1 MLRGRVFVRQGP
13 VSRRKWGSTD
23 KVEDVR
29 HDYVMVGVF
38 EMDEDSAYEQSLI
51 RPFLADFVQGTLRIG
66 FQHGTLPPSPE
77 HRECDMG
84 DLALQPVWP
93 RPAPETGMGGGGL
106 MLRDTRAPSAPG
118 TRIMTGIMVMSLHGG
133 PPDASIIDLEGD
145 VGGWPG
151 SEGSRSGY
159 ILSTGV
165 DSSKPGYMNG
175 MPLNSILKEP
185 IWGWGDEP
193 FAFMSTMDLEVID
206 QCERF
211 DRIRR
216 SVEGKDPDSIDGATR
231 VELLSL
237 KKSSLSWIVSSS
249 DKDEKFQIF
258 KRKMT
263 ERGLITRRDGVRT
276 ASEEAAFSNAA
287 REVLIEMETEEDEA
301 DYASRWAA

>member
-1 MLRGRVFVRQGP
+1 MRRGRVFVRQGP
-13 VSRRKWGSTD
+13 KSRANWKSAS
-23 KVEDVR
+23 KAEDVR

-38 EMDEDSAYEQSLI
+38 ELDADSAHEQSLI
-51 RPFLADFVQGTLRIG
+51 RPFLADFVQGTLRVG

-84 DLALQPVWP
+84 DLALQDVWP

-118 TRIMTGIMVMSLHGG
+118 TRIMTGIMVMSLREG
-133 PPDASIIDLEGD
+133 PPDASIIDLEGEI
-145 VGGWPG
+145 GGWPK

-159 ILSTGV
+159 IVSTAI
-165 DSSKPGYMNG
+165 DSSRPGYMNG

-185 IWGWGDEP
+185 IWGWGEEP
-193 FAFMSTMDLEVID
+193 FGFMSTMDLGIID

-216 SVEGKDPDSIDGATR
+216 SVEGKDPDAIDGAAR
-231 VELLSL
+231 VELLSM
-237 KKSSLSWIVSSS
+237 KNSSLSWIVTSS

-258 KRKMT
+258 KRKMR
-263 ERGLITRRDGVRT
+263 ERGLVTRRDGVRT
-276 ASEEAAFSNAA
+276 VSEEAAFSNAA
-287 REVLIEMETEEDEA
+287 REILMEMEAEEDEA
-301 DYASRWAA
+301 DYGSRRAA